1 MSEYKCTKCEIKF
14 TSSSTFKYHTIHNV
28 CTKKRGYECSF
39 CNKKFDHKG
48 HYQKH
53 ENSHIKKNT
62 IKTNEGFIYII
73 HEREFIRLKE
83 DTYKIGRTQDYEE
96 RLTQYPKS
104 SKLIKVFKV
113 TNMHISE
120 TEIKRYLSNIKD
132 IKRKTEYGSEY
143 FETNIANLIS
153 NMEVCLDSIDMK
165 YEEVEI

>member
-1 MSEYKCTKCEIKF
+1 MPEFKCLNCDKKF
-14 TSSSTFKYHTIHNV
+14 TRLLSLEYHNDHSV
-28 CTKKRGYECSF
+28 CTKKPIIFECSF
-39 CNKKFDHKG
+39 CMKKFDHKSSFD
-48 HYQKH
+48 KH
-53 ENSHIKKNT
+53 ENTHNKNKV
-62 IKTNEGFIYII
+62 KTDNGFIYII

-113 TNMHISE
+113 DNMKKSE
-120 TEIKRYLSNIKD
+120 TEIKRYLGNIKD

-143 FETNIANLIS
+143 FETNITNLIS
-153 NMEVCLDSIDMK
+153 NMEVCLDSIDME

>member
-1 MSEYKCTKCEIKF
+1 MSEYKCSKCDKKF
-14 TSSSTFKYHTIHNV
+14 STSSTFNYHTIHNV

-39 CNKKFDHKG
+39 CNKKFDHKS
-48 HYQKH
+48 HYQIH
-53 ENSHIKKNT
+53 ENSHVKKNI
-62 IKTNEGFIYII
+62 IKPNDGFIYII

-83 DTYKIGRTQDYEE
+83 DTYKIGRTHDYEY